1 MTEASLPAWT
11 LPDWARSHWPQ
22 RILPDYLDNAVACHA
37 DKAAII
43 DHNSMS
49 GEGTTLSYR
58 QLHHLVGRIAGGLA
72 SMGVEKGS
80 IVACQLPNWW
90 QFVAL
95 YLACA
100 RLGAII
106 NPLMPIFRQRE
117 LRYML
122 GFAKAKVL
130 VIPRFFRGC
139 DYPAM
144 IAELR
149 AELPLRWSSLES
161 ASRSQI
167 GSMLPVRRWSIVA

>member
-22 RILPDYLDNAVACHA
+22 RILPDYLDNAVACHPN
-37 DKAAII
+37 KAAIV
-43 DHNSMS
+43 DHNSMR

-58 QLHHLVGRIAGGLA
+58 QLHRLVGRIAGGLG

-100 RLGAII
+100 FGRDNQSAYANLPATRAALHARFRRSENSGDPTLLPRL
-106 NPLMPIFRQRE
+106 
-117 LRYML
+117 
-122 GFAKAKVL
+122 
-130 VIPRFFRGC
+130 
-139 DYPAM
+139 
-144 IAELR
+144 
-149 AELPLRWSSLES
+149 
-161 ASRSQI
+161 
-167 GSMLPVRRWSIVA
+167 